1 MHAPSGPEEKT
12 RASIVDGIFYPA
24 RRKEL
29 QALLSQLWEDSPV
42 APGAAGG
49 IISPHAA
56 YEYSGEVAAAAFRAA
71 SARRVET
78 AVLLGPVHR
87 DPTNEI
93 VLPESASFQTPLGTV
108 AVAQEL
114 VDELMDCGT
123 RFRRNDIPHLE
134 EHCLEVQLPF
144 LQFLYPH
151 ASIVPIL
158 MGTPSLAN
166 VRLLA
171 SALHLLISRD
181 PASILLVVSAN
192 MSSYLRPASA
202 PDEIDRLLALIIERD
217 WQGIVEAAGR
227 GQIGTCGSGCI
238 ATLLALSG
246 LLGTRVEVL
255 RRKSSAE
262 VAKGDPGVVHYAAV
276 ALTQ

>member
-1 MHAPSGPEEKT
+1 MN
-12 RASIVDGIFYPA
+12 R
-24 RRKEL
+24 
-29 QALLSQLWEDSPV
+29 LLEDSP
-42 APGAAGG
+42 APPGVAGG

-71 SARRVET
+71 SARRIET

-87 DPTNEI
+87 DPTNEL

-108 AVAQEL
+108 AVDQEL
-114 VDELMDCGT
+114 VEELMDCGT

-144 LQFLYPH
+144 LQLLFPR
-151 ASIVPIL
+151 AAIVPIL

-171 SALHLLISRD
+171 SALQLLISRD
-181 PASILLVVSAN
+181 PSSILLVVSAN
-192 MSSYLRPASA
+192 MSSYLRPADT
-202 PDEIDRLLALIIERD
+202 PDEIERLLALILECD

-255 RRKSSAE
+255 RRKTSAE
-262 VAKGDPGVVHYAAV
+262 VAKGDPSVVHYAAV
-276 ALTQ
+276 ALGP